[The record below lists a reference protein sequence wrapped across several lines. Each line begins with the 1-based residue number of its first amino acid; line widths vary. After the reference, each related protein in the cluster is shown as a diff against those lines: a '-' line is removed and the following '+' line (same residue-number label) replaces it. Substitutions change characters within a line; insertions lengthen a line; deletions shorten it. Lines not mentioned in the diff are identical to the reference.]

1 MDRIG
6 KGSLFLLLILFS
18 SSWAYAAKMETVL
31 VPPKGTVQAG
41 QQVTFGLI
49 FTNLSGQDMDINLP
63 DKLPCHISAGGK
75 EQLVFAVPIDSK
87 AVGKTLVPGN
97 GFLKNN
103 YSLELPSDASG
114 YVNFTVDAFDTSP
127 ALFMAQAA
135 GDMVQPSPVGTTEPS
150 TPEEE
155 ALLEKRLDADRV
167 NVLRA
172 YTLMPHKP
180 NYILLASNNSSGYNP
195 DPYREQYND
204 PTLEIDDTEV
214 KFQLSIKMPLAVGL
228 FDDRMDIFAAYTNRS
243 FWQLYND
250 DLSRP
255 FRETNHE
262 PEAWVQFRNDW
273 KFFGIK
279 NSVNQFGFNHQSNG
293 RGGALSRSWNRVFA
307 NFVFNYKNFVV
318 GFKPWYRLPE
328 DDDDD
333 DNPDITDFMGHFEV
347 TGAYKWKDHTVSLML
362 RNNLESGFEKGTLQA
377 TWSFP
382 LWNYPYL
389 KGYVQWFNGYGESL
403 IDYNQHSNSIGIGFA
418 ISDFL

>member
-1 MDRIG
+1 MIRIG
-6 KGSLFLLLILFS
+6 KGFIILLIVLFIS
-18 SSWAYAAKMETVL
+18 SLALAKMETVL
-31 VPPKGTVQAG
+31 VPPKGQVQAG
-41 QQVTFGLI
+41 QQVKFDLF
-49 FTNLSGQDMDINLP
+49 FTNLSGQAMNINLP
-63 DKLPCHISAGGK
+63 DKLPCRISVGDR
-75 EQLVFAVPIDSK
+75 EQAVIAVPVDSN
-87 AVGKTLVPGN
+87 AKTLLPGN
-97 GFLKNN
+97 GFLKKR
-103 YSLELPSDASG
+103 YSFELPQDVFG
-114 YVNFTVDAFDTSP
+114 YVNLRIDAFDTSP
-127 ALFMAQAA
+127 TVFMAQTSADTPLSIA
-135 GDMVQPSPVGTTEPS
+135 ETTEEAS
-150 TPEEE
+150 EEK
-155 ALLEKRLDADRV
+155 ALLEKRLDADTV

-172 YTLMPHKP
+172 YTLIPHKP

-195 DPYREQYND
+195 DPFRMQNND
-204 PTLEIDDTEV
+204 STLELDDTEV

-228 FDDRMDIFAAYTNRS
+228 FDDHMDIFAAYTNRS
-243 FWQLYND
+243 FWQLYNND
-250 DLSRP
+250 ISSP

-262 PEAWVQFRNDW
+262 PEAWFQFRNDW

-279 NSVNQFGFNHQSNG
+279 NSVNQFGFVHQSNG
-293 RGGALSRSWNRVFA
+293 RGGVLSRSWNRVFA
-307 NFVFNYKNFVV
+307 NFIFDYKNFVF
-318 GFKPWYRLPE
+318 GIKPWYRLPE

-362 RNNLESGFEKGTLQA
+362 RNNLESGFEKGTVQA